1 MIEIISGDPTP
12 EELAAL
18 LAALLVATGGAAA
31 RPTPQPAAGGG
42 DRLRPSTRWRGSPN
56 GAHTWR
62 HGADAARRGARRC
75 DGAVR
80 DVTRALS

>member
-18 LAALLVATGGAAA
+18 LAALLVASSGAAA
-31 RPTPQPAAGGG
+31 RPTGG